1 MGERPRMRVQTQIS
15 YTTIPKKALLDTSL
29 SLRAKGFYACMMSG
43 IEVEDENAFNELF
56 ENGYIEL
63 KKNEYVLLIN
73 PVKHKDSGTVE
84 SDNPFIQEPSK
95 KLKKKKSKTL
105 PEIITEC
112 VNAYTTDDGERKQ
125 LMRYFNLR
133 LNPPETSKF
142 YNHKLIGKQHIQNIL
157 RSLDSCPTKIESII
171 QSIDKEW
178 GMFYPYHKDNYKKS
192 RDNTVSSSF
201 TEEELMSIRDNKETF

>member
-1 MGERPRMRVQTQIS
+1 MGERFGMRVQTQTS

-43 IEVEDENAFNELF
+43 IDVEDENAFNELL

-73 PVKHKDSGTVE
+73 PIKHKDSSTLE
-84 SDNPFIQEPSK
+84 TDIPFIQEPSK
-95 KLKKKKSKTL
+95 KLKKKKTKAL

-112 VNAYTTDDGERKQ
+112 VNAYTTDDGERNQ

-133 LNPPETSKF
+133 LNPPEISKF
-142 YNHKLIGKQHIQNIL
+142 YGHKLTGKQHVLNIL
-157 RSLDSCPTKIESII
+157 KSLDSCPTKIESII

-178 GMFYPYHKDNYKKS
+178 GMFYPYHKNNYIKS

-201 TEEELMSIRDNKETF
+201 TEEELLSIRDNKETF

>member
-1 MGERPRMRVQTQIS
+1 MRVQTQIS

-63 KKNEYVLLIN
+63 KKNEYVLLIS
-73 PVKHKDSGTVE
+73 PIAKKEKVE
-84 SDNPFIQEPSK
+84 DVSDMPFYTEPSK
-95 KLKKKKSKTL
+95 KLKTKKKKSKAL

-192 RDNTVSSSF
+192 RDNTASSSF

>member
-1 MGERPRMRVQTQIS
+1 MRVQTQIS

-63 KKNEYVLLIN
+63 KKNEYVLLIS
-73 PVKHKDSGTVE
+73 PIAKKEKVE
-84 SDNPFIQEPSK
+84 DVSDMPFYTEPSK
-95 KLKKKKSKTL
+95 KLKTKKKKSKAL

>member
-1 MGERPRMRVQTQIS
+1 MRVQTQIS

-63 KKNEYVLLIN
+63 KKNEYVLLIS
-73 PVKHKDSGTVE
+73 PITKKEKVE
-84 SDNPFIQEPSK
+84 DVSDMPFYTEPSK
-95 KLKKKKSKTL
+95 KLKTKKKKSKAL

-178 GMFYPYHKDNYKKS
+178 SMFYPYHKDNYKKS

-201 TEEELMSIRDNKETF
+201 TEEELMNIKSTKETF

>member
-1 MGERPRMRVQTQIS
+1 MRVQTQIS

-63 KKNEYVLLIN
+63 KKNEYVLLIS
-73 PVKHKDSGTVE
+73 PIAKKEKVE
-84 SDNPFIQEPSK
+84 DVSDMPFYTEPSK
-95 KLKKKKSKTL
+95 KLTTKKKKSKAL

-178 GMFYPYHKDNYKKS
+178 SMFYPYHKDNYKKS

-201 TEEELMSIRDNKETF
+201 TEEELMSIKSTKETF

>member
-1 MGERPRMRVQTQIS
+1 MRVQTQIS

-63 KKNEYVLLIN
+63 KKNEYVLLIS
-73 PVKHKDSGTVE
+73 PITKKEKVE
-84 SDNPFIQEPSK
+84 DVSDMPFYTEPSK

-142 YNHKLIGKQHIQNIL
+142 YDHKLTGKQHVLNIL
-157 RSLDSCPTKIESII
+157 KSLDSCPTKIESII

-178 GMFYPYHKDNYKKS
+178 GMFYPYHKNNYQKS

-201 TEEELMSIRDNKETF
+201 TEEELLNIKSTKETF